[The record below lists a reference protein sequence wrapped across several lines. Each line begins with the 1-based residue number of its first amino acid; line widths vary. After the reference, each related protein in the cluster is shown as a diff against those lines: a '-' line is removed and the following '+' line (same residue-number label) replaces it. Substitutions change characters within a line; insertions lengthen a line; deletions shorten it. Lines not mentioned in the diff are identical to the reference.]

1 MNALAKLIPYMELE
15 ENYMLMNA
23 FFSSQ
28 FNYCPVIW
36 MFLSR
41 ALNNKRKRLHERCL
55 HVIYNGKISNFKK
68 LLEKDNS
75 VYMHYRN
82 VETLAI
88 EIFNAAYD
96 ISHEIMNEMFLNL
109 LSYLSI
115 VFIMI
120 ASLYLLCDL

>member
-1 MNALAKLIPYMELE
+1 MELE

-28 FNYCPVIW
+28 FNYCPAIW

-55 HVIYNGKISNFKK
+55 HVIYNGKTFNFKK

-96 ISHEIMNEMFLNL
+96 ISHEIMNEMLLNS